1 MRIIQVALIVAVL
14 IYQLLETEAYEGGR
28 VDGITNLQTLI
39 KVDNN
44 QVFVQAAK
52 SPNGK
57 TAIVLATPKDNWTKE
72 FKITASGV
80 LGYSLKCGDQNGS
93 PMKGLNQDI
102 KYAKVELPN
111 GSSPI
116 GIQFLKA
123 KTFGVMTDYGTMT
136 LPPSVRGYTIVFFWP
151 LDAPG
156 DHWNHFLNILDE
168 GQKAT
173 AGIAG
178 ISGNVIK
185 VAQDAASLIAMVP

>member
-1 MRIIQVALIVAVL
+1 MQVTVVIAVL
-14 IYQLLETEAYEGGR
+14 SLQLLETEAYAAGR
-28 VDGITNLQTLI
+28 VDGITDLQTLI

-57 TAIVLATPKDNWTKE
+57 TSIVLVTPKDNWTKE
-72 FKITASGV
+72 FKITATGV
-80 LGYSLKCGDQNGS
+80 MGYSLKCGDHDGA
-93 PMKGLNQDI
+93 PMKGLNADN
-102 KYAKVELPN
+102 KYAKVELPA
-111 GSSPI
+111 GTSPI
-116 GIQFLKA
+116 AIQFLKA
-123 KTFGVMTDYGTMT
+123 KTFGVMSEYGTMT
-136 LPPSVRGYTIVFFWP
+136 LPPTVRGYTIVFFWP

-156 DHWNHFLNILDE
+156 DQWNHFLNILDE